1 MDKQLLKI
9 SKFDASD
16 YLKDNIDVQNY
27 LDEVNSENNPAAF
40 LQAISTLARV
50 NGITK
55 LAKDTGIPAENLYQS
70 LSGKDSSE
78 FYTLWK
84 IAEALG
90 YELVMR
96 KKTAA

>member
-1 MDKQLLKI
+1 MDKQLLEI

-84 IAEALG
+84 ITEALG